1 MRGWF
6 VAALSLGLAGCVS
19 TLGGP
24 PRQAFIASSLDANRG
39 QRHSVTLDGADL
51 ASVADRAVELGRTRE
66 LTLVKQSECGP
77 AARSCELAF
86 RGKPVDRRIFRGAQ
100 SVVLSYYSRY
110 FVHLARNAG
119 RVSVRGVGV
128 PVLGGEMACPP
139 TLAPELGCR
148 APMLSRSGDEDL
160 ATSVKREWG
169 YDVSGA
175 SEAEILQGLFDELR
189 RGRRAG
195 AAAPAA
201 PARRAIVA
209 VFDVEDQAQVLR
221 ATALAQLTEYL
232 ATKVTQAGF
241 QVVPRDQLRTRLSA
255 EKRQSYRS
263 CFEQRCQIELGRALA
278 AQKSLATK
286 LLRVGGQCVLTAQL
300 YDLKSE
306 TAERAASAKSASCG
320 EGALLGA
327 IDELA
332 RQLSGS

>member
-1 MRGWF
+1 MRGWS
-6 VAALSLGLAGCVS
+6 VAALWLGLAGCAGAM
-19 TLGGP
+19 GGP
-24 PRQAFIASSLDANRG
+24 PREAFTASSLDANRG
-39 QRHSVTLDGADL
+39 QRHSVTIDGAEL
-51 ASVADRAVELGRTRE
+51 ASLADRAVELGRARE
-66 LTLVKQSECGP
+66 LTLVKQSECGA

-100 SVVLSYYSRY
+100 NVVLSYYSRY
-110 FVHLARNAG
+110 FLRLERRAS
-119 RVSVRGVGV
+119 RVSINGVGL

-139 TLAPELGCR
+139 ALATELACR

-175 SEAEILQGLFDELR
+175 SEAEILQGILDELR
-189 RGRRAG
+189 RGRRAS
-195 AAAPAA
+195 AAAP

-209 VFDVEDQAQVLR
+209 VFDVDDQAQVLKT
-221 ATALAQLTEYL
+221 AALAQLTEYL
-232 ATKVTQAGF
+232 ATKVTQAGYRI
-241 QVVPRDQLRTRLSA
+241 VPRDQLRTRLAA
-255 EKRQSYRS
+255 EKRQGYRS

-300 YDLKSE
+300 YDLRAE

-320 EGALLGA
+320 EGALLAA

-332 RQLSGS
+332 RQLSGP